1 MKTARVEGESG
12 KGGKVKIRDRD
23 PAEFAMSTLI
33 PMVVEQTNRG
43 ERSYDIFSR
52 LLSERIVFVTGGINE
67 AVASLVTAQL
77 VYLESVGPKKEI
89 WMYINSP
96 GGYVTA
102 GLAIYDT
109 MQYIRPSVFT
119 MVVGQA
125 ASMAAVLLAAGDKGH
140 RHALPN
146 SRIMVHQPSGGYQGQ
161 ASDIERHAR
170 DIIATKER
178 LNQIFVRHT
187 GQSFEAIDE
196 ALDRDTF
203 MTPKEALEFGII
215 DEVMHKRPGP
225 GDDDRR

>member
-1 MKTARVEGESG
+1 MG
-12 KGGKVKIRDRD
+12 
-23 PAEFAMSTLI
+23 TLI

-52 LLSERIVFVTGGINE
+52 LLKDRIMFVTGPINE
-67 AVASLVTAQL
+67 AVASLITAQL
-77 VYLESVGPKKEI
+77 VFLEAENPKKEI

-96 GGYVTA
+96 GGYVTS

-109 MQYIRPSVFT
+109 MQYVRPAIHT

-125 ASMAAVLLAAGDKGH
+125 ASMAALLLAAGQKGF
-140 RHALPN
+140 RYALPN
-146 SRIMVHQPSGGYQGQ
+146 SRVMVHQPSGGYQGQ
-161 ASDIERHAR
+161 AADIERHAK
-170 DIIATKER
+170 DILATKDR

-187 GQSFEAIDE
+187 GQKLEMVDE

-215 DEVMHKRPGP
+215 DEVMHKRPNP
-225 GDDDRR
+225 GEDDRR